1 MSFWTFLWIALAM
14 STAAATAD
22 ERLEKLPPEHRKWLE
37 EETVYI
43 ILDQEREVFLALETR
58 EEREHFIEA
67 FWRKRDPNRTTPD
80 NELRQEHYRRIE
92 YANKELGR
100 GSARPG
106 WMTDRGRMYILLGQP
121 VSIERFEGYNEVV
134 ASHLWFYNGDV
145 SKGLPAFFYLLFFRR
160 NNTGEFL
167 LYDPLT
173 DGPSSLVGPQ
183 YVATSDRSYVFELL
197 NQVSPELRR
206 ASLSLDPADPGE
218 LDGTPSLGS
227 SLLIAKIHDLPKRSV
242 RSDYVEAW
250 LRYGRKVSADYSFNF
265 VPNRSFFVAL
275 IGPDRT
281 PFVHYSI
288 EIDPKDFALE
298 TDENRTKFY
307 TTLDVSL
314 EVTDA
319 EGRLITG
326 GSNEVYLEFNPVEV
340 QPVLVSPFAYQDSF
354 PLIPGDYDVSVVL
367 KNRVLKR
374 FTVAET
380 QLHVAPIPS
389 EGPFVSDIVPAF
401 GMATSPGSA
410 KRDELRTFQ
419 VGELVVSPATDRV
432 FILGDTIHAFV
443 QVLGARAS
451 NRLRFELLSGSDT
464 LQERIVELGEV
475 REVREVGDDDG
486 GPVVERFPLTGMTG
500 GNYVLRARLEDAGGD
515 VLAEKTT
522 GIVVSPRSALSRPW
536 TYRRSLDTG
545 RPGSVAL
552 AKGEQFLALGRA
564 GEARQEFEKA
574 VAADNPDLPSA
585 KWRLAAMLVQTGEDA
600 RALEFLAPLEKDFPN
615 QFEVIAGLGVVYY
628 LRGDLART
636 VDYLE
641 RAIAIRPPND
651 ALLNSLADSYE
662 QLGDSEKAR
671 QYFERSLELNPD
683 QPGIRERLTGLNN

>member
-1 MSFWTFLWIALAM
+1 M
-14 STAAATAD
+14 
-22 ERLEKLPPEHRKWLE
+22 
-37 EETVYI
+37 
-43 ILDQEREVFLALETR
+43 
-58 EEREHFIEA
+58 
-67 FWRKRDPNRTTPD
+67 
-80 NELRQEHYRRIE
+80 
-92 YANKELGR
+92 
-100 GSARPG
+100 
-106 WMTDRGRMYILLGQP
+106 
-121 VSIERFEGYNEVV
+121 
-134 ASHLWFYNGDV
+134 
-145 SKGLPAFFYLLFFRR
+145 
-160 NNTGEFL
+160 
-167 LYDPLT
+167 
-173 DGPSSLVGPQ
+173 
-183 YVATSDRSYVFELL
+183 
-197 NQVSPELRR
+197 
-206 ASLSLDPADPGE
+206 
-218 LDGTPSLGS
+218 
-227 SLLIAKIHDLPKRSV
+227 LIAKIHDLPKRSV

-354 PLIPGDYDVSVVL
+354 PLIPGDYDVSVIL

-401 GMATSPGSA
+401 GMATSSGSA

-475 REVREVGDDDG
+475 REVGDDDG

-515 VLAEKTT
+515 VLAEENDGHRRLTPLR
-522 GIVVSPRSALSRPW
+522 IVATL
-536 TYRRSLDTG
+536 
-545 RPGSVAL
+545 
-552 AKGEQFLALGRA
+552 
-564 GEARQEFEKA
+564 
-574 VAADNPDLPSA
+574 DLPSKLRHRPA
-585 KWRLAAMLVQTGEDA
+585 GER
-600 RALEFLAPLEKDFPN
+600 RAG
-615 QFEVIAGLGVVYY
+615 Q
-628 LRGDLART
+628 R
-636 VDYLE
+636 
-641 RAIAIRPPND
+641 
-651 ALLNSLADSYE
+651 
-662 QLGDSEKAR
+662 
-671 QYFERSLELNPD
+671 
-683 QPGIRERLTGLNN
+683 